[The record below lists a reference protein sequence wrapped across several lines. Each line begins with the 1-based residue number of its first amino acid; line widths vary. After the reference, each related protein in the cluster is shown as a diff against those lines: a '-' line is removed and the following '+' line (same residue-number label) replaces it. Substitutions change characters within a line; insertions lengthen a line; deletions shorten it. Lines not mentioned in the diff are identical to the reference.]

1 MNNSTWKNKGIVL
14 LSVILLLLVWSTV
27 AKVMAIPIIIPS
39 PVTTFFS
46 FIDVVSSETFGRN
59 LLVTVVRGLESFLII
74 SVSATVFGLL
84 SGFYPSVKAFLTPL
98 LLISKATPV
107 MAVILLAF
115 IWFTSGTVPIFS
127 AFLMAFPVMFIQVE
141 SGVHNIS
148 KELSE
153 MTKVYG
159 LSFSTKFF
167 HFLLPS
173 MSPFLISGAK
183 STLSMIWKVVI
194 AAEVLTVP
202 KYGVG
207 SQMQFAQ
214 INLETATVLSWTII
228 AILLTALSDSV
239 FAFLLDR
246 TTSYRKHKAEDE
258 QLAEDTDDH

>member
-159 LSFSTKFF
+159 
-167 HFLLPS
+167 
-173 MSPFLISGAK
+173 
-183 STLSMIWKVVI
+183 
-194 AAEVLTVP
+194 
-202 KYGVG
+202 
-207 SQMQFAQ
+207 
-214 INLETATVLSWTII
+214 
-228 AILLTALSDSV
+228 
-239 FAFLLDR
+239 
-246 TTSYRKHKAEDE
+246 
-258 QLAEDTDDH
+258 